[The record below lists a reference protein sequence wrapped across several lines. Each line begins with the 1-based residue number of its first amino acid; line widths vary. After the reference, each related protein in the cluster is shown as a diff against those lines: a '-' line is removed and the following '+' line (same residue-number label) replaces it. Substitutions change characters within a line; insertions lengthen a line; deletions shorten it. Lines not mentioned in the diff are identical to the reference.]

1 MDALIAWKISASNNL
16 WQEDLFSSFF
26 SHPLLARRENV
37 DRSDKSKKRDDT
49 EDRFAKQTSNHR
61 RGKRRSTKVCSRAN
75 PNLHRRSARFG
86 TARYCSLLLATT
98 RCCSNAR
105 HAPEHRHAPRPL
117 RYRLSL
123 SYRFYPLSPTIRLQL
138 RHYGHMAAAH
148 FHFYHS
154 PFKPRSN

>member
-16 WQEDLFSSFF
+16 WREDLFSSFF
-26 SHPLLARRENV
+26 FHPSLARRENV
-37 DRSDKSKKRDDT
+37 DRSDQSKKRDDT

-105 HAPEHRHAPRPL
+105 HAPRASPCPTPAALSAIVKLPL
-117 RYRLSL
+117 LPIIPY
-123 SYRFYPLSPTIRLQL
+123 Y
-138 RHYGHMAAAH
+138 
-148 FHFYHS
+148 
-154 PFKPRSN
+154 